1 MEPLISV
8 DLVSGCQ
15 RFQIQLICHHYA
27 VIAGPVNSSTLIH
40 PSHRAE
46 NPDTCCVSRASA
58 IYFHPIH
65 NWNQTSY
72 FVLIYPLGFSF
83 ITNNYSWSL
92 THPNYSSSPSS
103 LTPTHSQLTLISPS
117 LYSLIHSWFSF
128 LPSTTTRAVVVDAVA
143 VAAATSPAVIQ
154 LGSSNTLSF
163 PYQSSVMQ

>member
-1 MEPLISV
+1 MQQGYSRNSWTYKPDKFFVEHFSSIFLKSHPNFYNYQKPFYMEPLISV

-58 IYFHPIH
+58 IYFHLIRRCT
-65 NWNQTSY
+65 QTSY

-92 THPNYSSSPSS
+92 THPNLAPLHPPSP
-103 LTPTHSQLTLISPS
+103 L
-117 LYSLIHSWFSF
+117 LIHSS
-128 LPSTTTRAVVVDAVA
+128 L
-143 VAAATSPAVIQ
+143 
-154 LGSSNTLSF
+154 
-163 PYQSSVMQ
+163 